1 MMWSST
7 STPSSAPASTRRRV
21 NWTSSA
27 LGLGSPL
34 GWLCVLCARNRYAW
48 PMGAAD
54 HTGRHVDRSHITDW
68 LRWGC
73 LRLCWTERRLS
84 WWAIS
89 FVPRSSIHQARSARA
104 DCGPPVNPI
113 SCAARRR
120 IRAIENCVSRLF
132 SVARSTTSDD
142 VGSTCRQI
150 ESNQSPRYTA
160 AAARVLCYR
169 VRPISLCRHARMTE
183 RGRFREGRRP
193 PQFRGLRVRDHRRRN
208 HARHRDPPENSAG
221 LLDLDAPAR
230 LSVS

>member
-1 MMWSST
+1 MRLM
-7 STPSSAPASTRRRV
+7 R
-21 NWTSSA
+21 
-27 LGLGSPL
+27 
-34 GWLCVLCARNRYAW
+34 RNRYVAVANGSRRS
-48 PMGAAD
+48 P
-54 HTGRHVDRSHITDW
+54 GRHVDRSHITDW

-73 LRLCWTERRLS
+73 LRLRWTERRLS
-84 WWAIS
+84 WWAIL

-169 VRPISLCRHARMTE
+169 VRPTISLGCLRTGHQQTIAGM
-183 RGRFREGRRP
+183 RP
-193 PQFRGLRVRDHRRRN
+193 EAIP
-208 HARHRDPPENSAG
+208 
-221 LLDLDAPAR
+221 
-230 LSVS
+230 